1 MFTSSKRIG
10 PISTGHRQWKDKGH
24 CSFVHGYGRY
34 VEFTFACDERD
45 EKGWVMDFGD
55 LRDVKKWL
63 EDEWD
68 HRLLLAHDDPLL
80 EEFKKIDKIGGC
92 NLNIMPKGYDDP
104 KEIIDF
110 IEKYIDYD
118 QLFEGQL
125 KKKISMFYDALEW
138 SLPIDKKNTLERFF

>member
-10 PISTGHRQWKDKGH
+10 PISTGHRQWKDDGH

-34 VEFTFACDERD
+34 VEFTFACNERD
-45 EKGWVMDFGD
+45 DKCWVIDFGD
-55 LRDVKKWL
+55 LKHVKKWL

-92 NLNIMPKGYDDP
+92 NLNIMPKGYGPGIEDSCKWVYDNVNRIVSE
-104 KEIIDF
+104 KTLGRVW
-110 IEKYIDYD
+110 IEKVRVYEHENNWAEY
-118 QLFEGQL
+118 QV
-125 KKKISMFYDALEW
+125 
-138 SLPIDKKNTLERFF
+138 R